1 MVPRERKR
9 AKGMERQELDSVPGL
24 RTLYGKAVA
33 GATVKPVLGRLPGIG
48 GRFGRGRGLPET
60 ELVVG
65 DVEIDREHLTA
76 YDRVCGFTLRD
87 TLPPTY
93 PHMIA
98 FPMAMRIMTASDFPF
113 PVIGMVHLRNRIEQR
128 RPIRADERLSMR
140 VWAGEMEPHAKGTQF
155 VLHAEAEVGGEPVWS
170 SESTDLR
177 KGEGA
182 TGDDGKERSH
192 GSAPPEPKAIW
203 EVPDDIGR
211 RYAGVSGDSN
221 PIHLRRST
229 ALAFGMSRPIA
240 HGMWTKARCL
250 AALEGMLPPSM
261 AVDVRF
267 KLPVQLPAKVA
278 FSSWEEGE
286 ARAFALHDARSGK
299 PHLSGTAAPLVT

>member
-1 MVPRERKR
+1 MARE
-9 AKGMERQELDSVPGL
+9 QLDSVPGL
-24 RTLYGKAVA
+24 RTLYGKAAA
-33 GATVKPVLGRLPGIG
+33 GATLKPVLGRLPGIG
-48 GRFGRGRGLPET
+48 GRFGRGRGLPDT
-60 ELVVG
+60 ELVVD
-65 DVEIDREHLTA
+65 DVAIDRDHLTA

-87 TLPPTY
+87 EVPPTY

-98 FPMAMRIMTASDFPF
+98 FPMAMRIMTATDFPF

-128 RPIRADERLSMR
+128 RPIRADEHLSMR

-155 VLHAEAEVGGEPVWS
+155 VLHAEAAVGDEPVWS
-170 SESTDLR
+170 SESTYLR
-177 KGEGA
+177 KGEGEKA
-182 TGDDGKERSH
+182 EGKKAEGKDNGA
-192 GSAPPEPKAIW
+192 GSAGPPEPKAIW

-211 RYAGVSGDSN
+211 RYASVSGDSN

-250 AALEGMLPPSM
+250 AALEGKLPPAL

-278 FSSWEEGE
+278 FSSWEEGQ
-286 ARAFALHDARSGK
+286 ARQFELHDARSGK
-299 PHLSGTAAPLVT
+299 PHLSGTVAPLVT